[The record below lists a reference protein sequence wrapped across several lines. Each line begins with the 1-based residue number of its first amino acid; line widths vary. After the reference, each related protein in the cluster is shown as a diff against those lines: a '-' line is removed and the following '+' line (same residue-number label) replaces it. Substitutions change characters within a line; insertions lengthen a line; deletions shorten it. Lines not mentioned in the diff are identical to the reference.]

1 MVGVRALQNAHRLP
15 LGFLMTKST
24 SSNKVKTM
32 GEFEVTIDGEIIQGL
47 ILGDRDEAMR
57 KLVEAVLNE
66 VLEAEMDEHLEAQR
80 HERTDERSG
89 YRNGHYERGLTMR
102 VGSMTLRVPRDR
114 DGTFQ
119 TVVFERYQRSE
130 KALVLAMMEMVING
144 VSTRKV
150 KRITEEL
157 CGYEFSKSTVS
168 RLCEALDEKVDAWAN
183 RTLLGK
189 HYPFV
194 IVDAIQVKVRRNGA
208 IRPTSVLVAVG
219 VNDEGYREILGLTIA
234 NSETNQSWK
243 EFFRSLGRRGLTGVE
258 LVVSDAHEG
267 LVDAVH
273 ECFQGASWQRCQT
286 HFRRNILDKTPKSL
300 HGQMSKGLDAIFEAE
315 DVTASKE
322 AFNELCAELEGQAD
336 KALETLEF
344 GLEDATAVLR
354 LPDKYRVR
362 LRTTNMVERLNSE
375 IRRRE
380 KVIRIFP
387 NDRSAFRL
395 VGAYLMEQH
404 EEWAT
409 GRRYFD
415 MDKYWTWKASRDGQ
429 VQPMEAAAQ

>member
-1 MVGVRALQNAHRLP
+1 
-15 LGFLMTKST
+15 
-24 SSNKVKTM
+24 M

-47 ILGDRDEAMR
+47 ILGNRDEAMR

-66 VLEAEMDEHLEAQR
+66 VLEAEMDEHLEAKK
-80 HERTDERSG
+80 HERTDERKG

-102 VGSMTLRVPRDR
+102 VGPMTLRVPRDR
-114 DGTFQ
+114 DGTFE
-119 TVVFERYQRSE
+119 TAIFTRYQRSE
-130 KALVLAMMEMVING
+130 KALVLAMMEMVVNG

-150 KRITEEL
+150 KRITDEL
-157 CGYEFSKSTVS
+157 CGHEFSKSTVS
-168 RLCEALDEKVDAWAN
+168 RLCEVLDEKVEAWSG
-183 RTLLGK
+183 RTLMGRN
-189 HYPFV
+189 YPFV
-194 IVDAIQVKVRRNGA
+194 LVDALQVRVRRQGA
-208 IRPTSVLVAVG
+208 VRPTSALVAIG
-219 VNDEGYREILGLTIA
+219 INDDGYREILGLSIA

-243 EFFRSLGRRGLTGVE
+243 EFFRSLNRRGLTGVE

-300 HGQMSKGLDAIFEAE
+300 HGQMSKGLDDIFKAE
-315 DVTASKE
+315 DVAASKD
-322 AFNELCAELEGQAD
+322 AFNELCAELEGDAD
-336 KALETLEF
+336 KALETLELGF
-344 GLEDATAVLR
+344 EDATAVLR

-387 NDRSAFRL
+387 NERSAWRL

-409 GRRYFD
+409 GRRYLN
-415 MDKYWTWKASRDGQ
+415 MDEYWAWKATREGDNQ
-429 VQPMEAAAQ
+429 LTQAAAE